1 MYMYMKNIDIATLN
15 KCLFYFLMESL
26 FLVIY
31 IRKKHS
37 VLLGLRVRLAFF
49 FFFFNSLVADLIPTT
64 SNNLQIINLSI
75 PNNRVGVATW

>member
-26 FLVIY
+26 FLDIY

-49 FFFFNSLVADLIPTT
+49 LKNSLVANLIPTT
-64 SNNLQIINLSI
+64 SNNHQISSSNY
-75 PNNRVGVATW
+75 